1 MNRYKLEPTLGVNA
15 KNCSQMPN
23 NMKEW
28 VSKNN
33 TNTNI

>member
-1 MNRYKLEPTLGVNA
+1 MNRYRLELTLGVNA